1 MTLCCTEAE
10 YWWPHHEQVPELVA
24 HVQLGGPDSDKLRM
38 IHILKASMYKASA
51 PVHLQHCRGTFQAGS
66 GLMGGGEHPPD
77 TFLSTPG
84 FLEGVARHDCVA
96 LTAALR
102 LRKCK
107 DMRRGECVQAR

>member
-1 MTLCCTEAE
+1 VAASRAGARAG
-10 YWWPHHEQVPELVA
+10 A
-24 HVQLGGPDSDKLRM
+24 HVQLGGPDRDKLRM

-84 FLEGVARHDCVA
+84 FSKVWPDTTVSH
-96 LTAALR
+96 
-102 LRKCK
+102 
-107 DMRRGECVQAR
+107 